1 MIKNV
6 LKTTPMRTE
15 GGTKNVY
22 VYIYNNKCKTCTK
35 TRFDIKVHS
44 KPSSS
49 SQNMGFLVYIST
61 CCINSESMTPELMSI
76 SCS

>member
-35 TRFDIKVHS
+35 TRFDIKKVHS
-44 KPSSS
+44 KTFKFQPEHGGFFWFILVPVASIV
-49 SQNMGFLVYIST
+49 SQ
-61 CCINSESMTPELMSI
+61 
-76 SCS
+76 